1 MARIILVDDD
11 PQLRYVI
18 ADILIASGHS
28 VMTAGNGREA
38 IVLMEAGPLPDLVI
52 TDLMMPI
59 MSGAELVRQMRNE
72 SATALVPVILLTAAS
87 RDSDA
92 FPPDGLY
99 STVIWKPFDI
109 GALLK
114 AVTKALKGVE

>member
-38 IVLMEAGPLPDLVI
+38 IVLMETGPPDLVI

-72 SATALVPVILLTAAS
+72 SATALVPVILVTAAS

>member
-38 IVLMEAGPLPDLVI
+38 IVLMETGPPDLVI

-72 SATALVPVILLTAAS
+72 SATALVPVILVTAAS

-114 AVTKALKGVE
+114 AVTKALKGVA